1 MSNDRAANPR
11 HYDVAIAGGG
21 LVGASL
27 ACALEPLGLKV
38 AVLEAIAPRASTPPS
53 FDDRTLALNHASCRI
68 LEGLGLWPDIESSA
82 TPIRRVIVTELDRP
96 GRVELDP
103 AEMGAD
109 VMVRGLRAVVDYEF
123 EFQLNGMNSK
133 LNPAVESVFLMADA
147 RYQSISSSLVK
158 EIAMFGGDISPF
170 VPEAIARQTT
180 ERMADR
186 AK

>member
-1 MSNDRAANPR
+1 MTKKRTGLYPGTFDPMTNGHLDIITRGAR
-11 HYDVAIAGGG
+11 LVDELIIAIAINPGKNPAFTLEERVAMVEAEMAKIDGDTVIRVQPFTG
-21 LVGASL
+21 LVVDFA
-27 ACALEPLGLKV
+27 
-38 AVLEAIAPRASTPPS
+38 
-53 FDDRTLALNHASCRI
+53 
-68 LEGLGLWPDIESSA
+68 
-82 TPIRRVIVTELDRP
+82 
-96 GRVELDP
+96 